1 MKAGKIIHDL
11 RDLMSTTELVNEA
24 VVVSRLGFADEV
36 IKSVETTTDEEKW
49 PYFTTVIIKKKN

>member
-1 MKAGKIIHDL
+1 
-11 RDLMSTTELVNEA
+11 MSKTELVNEA

-49 PYFTTVIIKKKN
+49 PYFYHGDYKKKN